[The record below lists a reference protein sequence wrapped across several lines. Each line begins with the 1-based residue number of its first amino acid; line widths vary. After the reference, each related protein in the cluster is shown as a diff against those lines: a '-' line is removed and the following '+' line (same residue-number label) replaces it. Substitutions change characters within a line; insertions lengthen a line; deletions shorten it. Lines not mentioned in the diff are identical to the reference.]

1 MSPTRRS
8 PSPTSRSYLHQL
20 AMPLPSQAKV
30 LTPRRPLSERGPRN
44 VLDSIPPI
52 IESLLP
58 DSFNDSFNNSPDSSP
73 THRFGTIRTSR
84 ASASSESLEAR
95 ARSKES
101 QPDQIASNSSSRPPQ
116 PPILLSKEFPS
127 ANRIHET
134 FTPLL
139 PTPSSQREYTTS
151 NPAPSTRTQPI
162 EIHIGTVEVRL
173 PAPPPP
179 PDPKPVPRD
188 LNSVHSPARPARPIS
203 RGITWTF
210 GLVQG

>member
-1 MSPTRRS
+1 MRPTRRS
-8 PSPTSRSYLHQL
+8 SSPTSRSYLHQL

-30 LTPRRPLSERGPRN
+30 LTPHRPHSERGPRN

-58 DSFNDSFNNSPDSSP
+58 DPFNDSPDSSP
-73 THRFGTIRTSR
+73 THRSGTTRTSR
-84 ASASSESLEAR
+84 ASASSESPEASTR
-95 ARSKES
+95 TKES
-101 QPDQIASNSSSRPPQ
+101 QPDQTASHSSSRSPHPPV
-116 PPILLSKEFPS
+116 ILSKESPS
-127 ANRIHET
+127 ANRIPET
-134 FTPLL
+134 LTPLL

-151 NPAPSTRTQPI
+151 NPAPSTRTQPV

-179 PDPKPVPRD
+179 PDPKPVLRD